1 MANWL
6 HHGVCSKEEVIE
18 AFEKMS
24 VVVDEQ
30 NKFDP
35 NYQNMAPNYNGFA
48 YQASLALVFEGMEQ
62 PNGYTEDV
70 LIRFRRK
77 VLGLD

>member
-1 MANWL
+1 
-6 HHGVCSKEEVIE
+6 
-18 AFEKMS
+18 
-24 VVVDEQ
+24 
-30 NKFDP
+30 
-35 NYQNMAPNYNGFA
+35 MAPNYNGFA